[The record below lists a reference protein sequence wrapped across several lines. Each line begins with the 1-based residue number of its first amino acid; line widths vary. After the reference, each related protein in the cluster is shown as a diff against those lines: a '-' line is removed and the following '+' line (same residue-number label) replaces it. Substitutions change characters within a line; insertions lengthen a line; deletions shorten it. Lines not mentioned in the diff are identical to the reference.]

1 MSGQLRRIDEYQKMG
16 RGLRFGAV
24 SAINVPLV
32 QLLILLLQTLAG
44 LEGWLANFVAVV
56 VLTGPVYLAS
66 KRWVWGRTSAV
77 GIAPV
82 ALFWLLSIGGLV
94 ASTAA
99 VYGLSF
105 VLDGLWVANAVN
117 LATYGTI
124 FVIRFVVLDHLL
136 RHDAHD
142 RKEIG
147 SRQMPN

>member
-1 MSGQLRRIDEYQKMG
+1 MREHLRRIVEYQKMG

-24 SAINVPLV
+24 SVINVPLV
-32 QLLILLLQTLAG
+32 QLLILLFQALGG

-56 VLTGPVYLAS
+56 VLTGPAYLVS
-66 KRWVWGRTSAV
+66 RRWVWGRTRAV

-105 VLDGLWVANAVN
+105 ISDGIWVANAAN
-117 LATYGTI
+117 LMTYGTI
-124 FVIRFVVLDHLL
+124 FVIRFMVLDRLL
-136 RHDAHD
+136 RYDDHGQ
-142 RKEIG
+142 KKIN
-147 SRQMPN
+147 SR

>member
-1 MSGQLRRIDEYQKMG
+1 MKGQLRRVAEYQKLG

-32 QLLILLLQTLAG
+32 QLLILLLQALVG

-56 VLTGPVYLAS
+56 VLTGPAYLAS
-66 KRWVWGRTSAV
+66 KRWVWRHTSAV
-77 GIAPV
+77 GIVPV

-105 VLDGLWVANAVN
+105 VLDGIWVANAAN
-117 LATYGTI
+117 LATYGSI
-124 FVIRFVVLDHLL
+124 FVIRFVVLDRLL
-136 RHDAHD
+136 HHDAHG
-142 RKEIG
+142 RKKIG
-147 SRQMPN
+147 SRQMSN